1 MARATARAA
10 GVVARV
16 LRTIGLAIVA
26 VLVLHIA
33 LTLLKANPENVAAA
47 LIARL
52 AATFDLGLSNLFL
65 VAEPMLSVVLNY
77 GAAALVWLLITV
89 VVVRLVSRVG

>member
-1 MARATARAA
+1 VARATARAA
-10 GVVARV
+10 DVVARV
-16 LRTIGLAIVA
+16 LRTIGFAIVA

-33 LTLLKANPENVAAA
+33 LTFLQANPANTAAA

-52 AATFDLGLSNLFL
+52 ATTFDLGLSNLFL
-65 VAEPMLSVVLNY
+65 VADPMISVLLNY
-77 GAAALVWLLITV
+77 GAAALVWMLITV